1 MAQSEAQLEEQL
13 ITQLTTLGYERI
25 TIPDTAALRA
35 NLKTQLEAHNDTT
48 FSHGEFRQILNHL
61 EKGNIFAKAETL
73 RGRFQLGRDDGTTRY
88 IQFLNSEHWCQNR
101 YQVTHQITVN
111 KGKRTNRYDVTLL
124 INGLPLA
131 QIELKKRGG
140 ELQEAFN
147 QINRYHRESYG
158 SEPLFQ
164 YVQLFIIS
172 NGVNTKYFA
181 NNRRQ
186 DFKQTFF
193 WADEKNNL
201 VTQLQPFAEQ
211 FLEKCHL
218 SKMICR
224 YIVRHQTNKILM
236 VLRPYQYY
244 AVEAIME
251 RVRETDKHGYIWH
264 TTGSGKTLTSF
275 KAAQLLTE
283 LPAELVHKVLF
294 VVDRADLDY
303 QTTNEFNNFSAGSVD
318 STDSTRTLVRQLAG
332 DNNRLIVTTIQKL
345 NTAISKHKYEN
356 RLADLRDKPVVL
368 IFDECHRS
376 QFGDTHKRIND
387 FFGRAQMFGFTGTP
401 IFKENATFN

>member
-35 NLKTQLEAHNDTT
+35 NLKTQIEAHNDTT

-73 RGRFQLGRDDGTTRY
+73 RGRFQLGRDDGSTRY

-101 YQVTHQITVN
+101 YQVTHQITV

-140 ELQEAFN
+140 ELKEAFN
-147 QINRYHRESYG
+147 QINR
-158 SEPLFQ
+158 
-164 YVQLFIIS
+164 
-172 NGVNTKYFA
+172 
-181 NNRRQ
+181 
-186 DFKQTFF
+186 
-193 WADEKNNL
+193 
-201 VTQLQPFAEQ
+201 
-211 FLEKCHL
+211 

-236 VLRPYQYY
+236 VLRPDQYY

-275 KAAQLLTE
+275 KAAQLLTAPSLATPTNGSTTSSAVPRCSASPE
-283 LPAELVHKVLF
+283 HPSSKRTPPLTSTASVARPIYSTNSSTAMSSPTPLP
-294 VVDRADLDY
+294 
-303 QTTNEFNNFSAGSVD
+303 TT
-318 STDSTRTLVRQLAG
+318 T
-332 DNNRLIVTTIQKL
+332 
-345 NTAISKHKYEN
+345 
-356 RLADLRDKPVVL
+356 
-368 IFDECHRS
+368 C
-376 QFGDTHKRIND
+376 
-387 FFGRAQMFGFTGTP
+387 
-401 IFKENATFN
+401 